1 MPGKSKMKKEKKDSS
16 QAPTM
21 PSAEN
26 VTYQDPILIERQ
38 RPPTGDLYAMP
49 DKKPKYS
56 EVQKQYVSDE
66 KGFSSLLYYPISLY
80 VLYSHFLIS
89 SFSSLHVLLLNVF

>member
-1 MPGKSKMKKEKKDSS
+1 MPGKSKMKKEKKDSSQAPTMPSAENVTYQDPILIEHQRPPTGDLYVMPGKSKMKKEKKDSS

-38 RPPTGDLYAMP
+38 
-49 DKKPKYS
+49 
-56 EVQKQYVSDE
+56 
-66 KGFSSLLYYPISLY
+66 
-80 VLYSHFLIS
+80 
-89 SFSSLHVLLLNVF
+89 